1 MVDKA
6 LFLSDLYVVLYD
18 YACSVLG
25 RVEELL
31 VSLKFTL
38 LSSEHQRVGFPHS
51 MGQFLVPAKLQHIP
65 LDEYHN
71 PNHILVALD

>member
-6 LFLSDLYVVLYD
+6 LFLSDLYVLFYD
-18 YACSVLG
+18 DACSVLE
-25 RVEELL
+25 RLEELL

-38 LSSEHQRVGFPHS
+38 LSSEHQRVGLPHS
-51 MGQFLVPAKLQHIP
+51 MSQFLVTAELQHIP
-65 LDEYHN
+65 LDESHN